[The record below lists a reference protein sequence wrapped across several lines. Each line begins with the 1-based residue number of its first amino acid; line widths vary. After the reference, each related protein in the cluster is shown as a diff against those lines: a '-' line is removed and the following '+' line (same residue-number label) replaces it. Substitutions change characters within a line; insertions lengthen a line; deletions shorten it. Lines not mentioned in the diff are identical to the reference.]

1 MASPL
6 CSTYWEGDG
15 LAETTRKPSG
25 KLSRFD
31 KTTMSQQRAQMTDA
45 NFPMRC
51 AIYSCMCAQYLR
63 SDRLCRSLLLLLRV
77 LSDCACSEKKETLR
91 RSLFPRAR
99 DNVCWS
105 RRKSG
110 VVATIDSNFPGQN
123 SSVILFL
130 RLFFMFLWYNRKRYI
145 ENYS

>member
-1 MASPL
+1 
-6 CSTYWEGDG
+6 
-15 LAETTRKPSG
+15 
-25 KLSRFD
+25 
-31 KTTMSQQRAQMTDA
+31 MTDA

-130 RLFFMFLWYNRKRYI
+130 RLFLCFFVKIGKDILKI
-145 ENYS
+145 TVKKNYKTLQRVNTTESAHNTKHK